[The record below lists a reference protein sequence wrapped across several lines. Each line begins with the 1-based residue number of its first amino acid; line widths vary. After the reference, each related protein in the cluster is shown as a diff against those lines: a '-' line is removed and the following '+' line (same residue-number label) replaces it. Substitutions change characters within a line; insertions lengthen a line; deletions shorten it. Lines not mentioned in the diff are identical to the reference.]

1 MTMSI
6 NVKLTWILWFLTS
19 AAGVSA
25 QPQHSPD
32 VLLPDSLLFT
42 DTIPTAD
49 SMVFHDNP
57 ALNED
62 LNDFFSEKMDSL
74 VHTWFIE
81 NAFHTDSPESNYSET
96 FPVDLN
102 DSVYIRRLKDVQQV
116 IDLSYND
123 VVKNFIKMYTER
135 KRGQVE
141 IMLGLSSYYFPIFEE
156 TLDKYDLPLELKYLP
171 IIESAL
177 NPKAISRMGANG
189 LWQFMFGTGKNMKLE
204 ISSFVDERRDPLKS
218 TDAAARYLKQL
229 YDMYGDWHLAIAAYN
244 CGPGNVNRAIKRSGD
259 KTNYWEIYYRLPRET
274 RGYVPAYIA
283 AAYVMNYY
291 SEHNL
296 VPRLPDMTL
305 FSDTLVINDYLH
317 FDQVAANLNIDKEEL
332 RTLNPMYRRDIIPA
346 KKDKPYPIILP
357 KNKIMEFMSKDSLI
371 FAHERDKYF
380 PDNTLVTPSE
390 NSGSYYTPVDIKGK
404 AKIFYTVKQGDNP
417 GYIAAWFKVR
427 TADLNYWNNISRNM
441 IRVGQKLVV
450 YVPENQKDKFDK
462 INDMTFAQ
470 KQEMIGKSL
479 TSQSKPE
486 VLDPNYDYYTVKKGD
501 TLMEIARQYAGITS
515 SEIMQLNN
523 LNSDRNLYIG
533 QKLKIKRKS

>member
-1 MTMSI
+1 
-6 NVKLTWILWFLTS
+6 
-19 AAGVSA
+19 
-25 QPQHSPD
+25 
-32 VLLPDSLLFT
+32 
-42 DTIPTAD
+42 
-49 SMVFHDNP
+49 
-57 ALNED
+57 
-62 LNDFFSEKMDSL
+62 
-74 VHTWFIE
+74 
-81 NAFHTDSPESNYSET
+81 
-96 FPVDLN
+96 
-102 DSVYIRRLKDVQQV
+102 
-116 IDLSYND
+116 
-123 VVKNFIKMYTER
+123 R

-204 ISSFVDERRDPLKS
+204 INSFVDERRDPLKS

-229 YDMYGDWHLAIAAYN
+229 YDMYGDWHLVIAAYN

-296 VPRLPDMTL
+296 VPRVPDMSL
-305 FSDTLVINDYLH
+305 FSDTLIINNYLH

-390 NSGSYYTPVDIKGK
+390 NSGSYFTPVDIKGK

-427 TADLNYWNNISRNM
+427 TADLNYWNNINRNM

-450 YVPENQKDKFDK
+450 YVPESQKDKFDK

-470 KQEMIGKSL
+470 KQEMIGK
-479 TSQSKPE
+479 TTKSQAKPE